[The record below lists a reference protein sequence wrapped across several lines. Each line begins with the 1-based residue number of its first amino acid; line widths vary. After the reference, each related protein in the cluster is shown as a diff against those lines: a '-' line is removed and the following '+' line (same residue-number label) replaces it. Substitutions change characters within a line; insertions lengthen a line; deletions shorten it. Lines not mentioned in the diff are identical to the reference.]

1 MSEEME
7 IIDLE
12 HEDGT
17 EQRHAI
23 TVGNGALLGALSSII
38 VMSLNYVIERLAG
51 LPLVLNWGLRI
62 DLQKRQKGVLHF
74 SSSSFSVLLLDF
86 FSSL

>member
-23 TVGNGALLGALSSII
+23 TVGNGALLGALLCCRRGGRL
-38 VMSLNYVIERLAG
+38 SLG
-51 LPLVLNWGLRI
+51 LDLLQVGEALRV
-62 DLQKRQKGVLHF
+62 DLGT
-74 SSSSFSVLLLDF
+74 
-86 FSSL
+86 